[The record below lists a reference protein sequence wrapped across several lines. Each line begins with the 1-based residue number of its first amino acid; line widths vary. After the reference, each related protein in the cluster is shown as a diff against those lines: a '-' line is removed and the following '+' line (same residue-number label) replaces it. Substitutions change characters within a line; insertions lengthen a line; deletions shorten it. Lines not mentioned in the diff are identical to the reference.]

1 MSKLEKS
8 YSAINSIMNISL
20 AGKSIPIKKQKQ
32 DSKFDRTLK
41 KEFRK
46 LKEEENENS
55 ILEKGRQ
62 NKQDSVH

>member
-1 MSKLEKS
+1 
-8 YSAINSIMNISL
+8 MNISL